1 MRSIP
6 QALLWEILSHGRWSI
21 PGCFLLANLMPVL
34 VYGALSVFPFDPT
47 NQEFVVLQ
55 FAFIPILVLQLAG
68 GLVIALGPVSRL
80 YFAPISASSIVA
92 WHMFAGAAILA
103 GETVLAAWLYNTV
116 FHVNWPILGAGLFAA
131 AAWSAIQLLICAS
144 TRSFVMVCIGG
155 LPGVLLCLWLQSRF
169 GAWFSP
175 PKHFWNEV
183 TAIDFATLAFTFGV
197 CTVLST
203 WSVQWSRCG
212 EHPLKLRL
220 LSWLDAQLN
229 SILASRKLNRF
240 RSPAAAQFWFEWQ
253 LKGRALPICTLIV
266 VLVFSIFGFGI
277 WCIDRVSPTKLY
289 EVVLILGG
297 LLSLLAIGSGFML
310 GVDISSQTAGQRQT
324 QLGDVMDSIQFDSFG
339 SFMSSR
345 PVTNADFAKA
355 LLKTAAASCLV
366 SWCVWFAYYLSFV
379 ALLTVSHQAPGNW
392 IPLRMG
398 MLWFPL
404 TLLGPWVVS
413 ANIAALAQTGRG
425 VKILLWTCGG
435 LTGVLILFLVMLK
448 FVPVSA
454 ASQFYTVFI
463 WTSAVLIVFVSILA
477 FMRAKQ
483 QQHLRTSSLLTAA
496 LIGCCMAIAGFAFL
510 PADTQRF
517 EYPLVFGFAALAV
530 LPVAT
535 LPLAIA
541 WNRHR

>member
-34 VYGALSVFPFDPT
+34 VYGALSGFPFDPT

-68 GLVIALGPVSRL
+68 GLVTALGPVSRL

-92 WHMFAGAAILA
+92 WHMVAGAAILA

-197 CTVLST
+197 CTVLSA

-220 LSWLDAQLN
+220 LSWIDAQLN
-229 SILASRKLNRF
+229 SILASRKINRF

-277 WCIDRVSPTKLY
+277 WCIDRVNPTKLY

-297 LLSLLAIGSGFML
+297 LLSLLAIAFVSF
-310 GVDISSQTAGQRQT
+310 T
-324 QLGDVMDSIQFDSFG
+324 SIQFSLA
-339 SFMSSR
+339 SSQ
-345 PVTNADFAKA
+345 A
-355 LLKTAAASCLV
+355 
-366 SWCVWFAYYLSFV
+366 
-379 ALLTVSHQAPGNW
+379 LTVSFFISLVNG
-392 IPLRMG
+392 
-398 MLWFPL
+398 
-404 TLLGPWVVS
+404 LGPL
-413 ANIAALAQTGRG
+413 N
-425 VKILLWTCGG
+425 
-435 LTGVLILFLVMLK
+435 FLR
-448 FVPVSA
+448 
-454 ASQFYTVFI
+454 
-463 WTSAVLIVFVSILA
+463 IVINA
-477 FMRAKQ
+477 RYDP
-483 QQHLRTSSLLTAA
+483 
-496 LIGCCMAIAGFAFL
+496 AIAMEVVDDEENDDDGQQSCCEKMWL
-510 PADTQRF
+510 SSD
-517 EYPLVFGFAALAV
+517 AV
-530 LPVAT
+530 QIMLNLLKVQQIQDSSFVGLQSDDRAT
-535 LPLAIA
+535 K
-541 WNRHR
+541 RKRQKDVESH

>member
-6 QALLWEILSHGRWSI
+6 QALLWETLSHGRWSI
-21 PGCFLLANLMPVL
+21 PGCFLLGNLMPIL
-34 VYGALSVFPFDPT
+34 VYGALSQFPYNPT
-47 NQEFVVLQ
+47 DQEFVVLQ

-68 GLVIALGPVSRL
+68 GIVPAIGPVSRL

-103 GETVLAAWLYNTV
+103 GETALAAWLYNTL
-116 FHVNWPILGAGLFAA
+116 FHVDWPILGAGLFAA

-144 TRSFVMVCIGG
+144 TRSFVVVCIGG

-175 PKHFWNEV
+175 PKHFWREV
-183 TAIDFATLAFTFGV
+183 TALDFATLAFAFCI
-197 CTVLST
+197 CTVMSV
-203 WSVQWSRCG
+203 WSVRWSRCG
-212 EHPLKLRL
+212 EHPLKLGL
-220 LSWLDAQLN
+220 LSWMDRQLD
-229 SILASRKLNRF
+229 SIFASRKLNRF
-240 RSPAAAQFWFEWQ
+240 RSAADAQFWFEWQ
-253 LKGRALPICTLIV
+253 LKGRALPICILV
-266 VLVFSIFGFGI
+266 VMLVFSIFGVGI
-277 WCIDRVSPTKLY
+277 WCVDQISPTKLY

-297 LLSLLAIGSGFML
+297 MLSLLAMGAGFML
-310 GVDISSQTAGQRQT
+310 GVDLSSQTAGQRQT
-324 QLGDVMDSIQFDSFG
+324 QLGDVMNSIQFDSFG

-355 LLKTAAASCLV
+355 LLKTAAASCAV
-366 SWCVWFAYYLSFV
+366 SWCIWFAFYLSFV
-379 ALLTVSHQAPGNW
+379 GLLTISHQFPENW
-392 IPLRMG
+392 IPVRMG
-398 MLWFPL
+398 LLWFPL

-448 FVPVSA
+448 FVPVA
-454 ASQFYTVFI
+454 VASQFYSVFI
-463 WTSAVLIVFVSILA
+463 WTSAVLIVIVTVLA
-477 FMRAKQ
+477 FLRAKQ
-483 QQHLRTSSLLTAA
+483 HQHLRTSSLFAAA
-496 LIGCCMAIAGFAFL
+496 LTGCCLALAGFALL
-510 PADTQRF
+510 PTDSQRF
-517 EYPLVFGFAALAV
+517 EYPLVFAFAALAV
-530 LPVAT
+530 LPAAT